1 MLSLPR
7 IKNDILGSALE
18 ERDGEGQTL
27 EFPLIVSWSR
37 ILEHPSKN
45 TKRIT
50 VFENTISA
58 ITPNEVK
65 SVI

>member
-7 IKNDILGSALE
+7 IKNFILGSALE
-18 ERDGEGQTL
+18 ERDGEGQNL

-45 TKRIT
+45 TKKIA
-50 VFENTISA
+50 VSENTIST
-58 ITPNEVK
+58 ITPDEVK